1 MTLNKILRKAK
12 SPSQKRNPYI
22 YTKRGSYTK
31 RGKDN
36 REWKEVRKARIRYL
50 KEDLRREIEA
60 HIREHGI
67 KEIEDTDERGG

>member
-1 MTLNKILRKAK
+1 MINKIIRKTT
-12 SPSQKRNPYI
+12 SNRW
-22 YTKRGSYTK
+22 GSYTK

-60 HIREHGI
+60 HIREYGVQ
-67 KEIEDTDERGG
+67 EIEDTDERGG